1 MEFLLSLLHNQS
13 LEQENR
19 KLNLSQVGRKRKNKE
34 QATKIV
40 WSYQRAKRKCQTV
53 GLRPRRD
60 YNPVKGVPTALGEL
74 EVGGMENFQMMA
86 NNFQAGLR

>member
-34 QATKIV
+34 QDIKTV
-40 WSYQRAKRKCQTV
+40 WSHQRAKHKCQT
-53 GLRPRRD
+53 GTQTEKGIQSSKKSTNYSRR
-60 YNPVKGVPTALGEL
+60 AQSL
-74 EVGGMENFQMMA
+74 
-86 NNFQAGLR
+86 